1 MKSLE
6 QLDRWIGGVVRRW
19 SHKVSGGAPTPEILE
34 IRRDVLNQV
43 KDQIQAKGNGEYVFP
58 YNEIDIHIGNPD
70 PAERDLAEAA
80 FAEDRSMEK
89 DIRDLL
95 SEAGCRVPAD
105 FAVQVEITGDD
116 GAQPFRIV
124 FHRIKTAGKVDPSR
138 PAARLSVVRGQS
150 GTPQI
155 EIHAD
160 RANLGRL
167 SEVVDERGSLRR
179 RNDIAFAESE
189 TTVSR
194 EHAYVRF
201 DPASGK
207 FRLYDYMSQRE
218 TAIFRDGRRIEVPRA
233 STRGVQLRSG
243 DEIHLGDARVLFE
256 IFEIAPGA

>member
-6 QLDRWIGGVVRRW
+6 QLDRWIGIVVKRW

-34 IRRDVLNQV
+34 IRRDILNQV

-58 YNEIDIHIGNPD
+58 CNEIDIRIGNPD
-70 PAERDLAEAA
+70 AGKRDLAEAA

-95 SEAGCRVPAD
+95 SEAGCRVRAD
-105 FAVQVEITGDD
+105 FTINIEITADEN
-116 GAQPFRIV
+116 AQPFRIA
-124 FHRIKTAGKVDPSR
+124 FHRTTTARKAEPSR
-138 PAARLSVVRGQS
+138 PVARLSVVRGQS
-150 GTPQI
+150 DTPQI

-160 RANLGRL
+160 RVNLGRL
-167 SEVVDERGSLRR
+167 REVVDERGSLRR

-194 EHAYVRF
+194 EHAYIRY

-218 TAIFRDGRRIEVPRA
+218 TAIFRDGRRIEAPRA
-233 STRGVQLRSG
+233 STRGVQLQSG
-243 DEIHLGDARVLFE
+243 DEIHLGDARVRFE
-256 IFEIAPGA
+256 IFEIAPLG